1 MQSCRTYK
9 LLVIVILLAAQ
20 FYPAAASNSQ
30 ESLQEP
36 SYISTGTAAALA
48 MVSQLSSQNQAN
60 TDLDVVGLIDVS
72 ANKTDTDGDGLP
84 DSVEAVLGTDFN
96 NTDSDFDMLDDY
108 NESVFYESDP
118 LEPDSNHD
126 GLSDYF
132 EVTDVDS
139 LDADGDGFS
148 NIWDL
153 DNDDDGVTDSIDL
166 SPYSHSGI
174 NDSFLFDIKTNGNP
188 TYVTFQIKPQ
198 NPDNLR
204 LPLQDWDWPYDE
216 KGQMKDLDNST
227 DDIKLIPMLELRS
240 NVIPDQ
246 SDLLEY
252 GIVVSSDRL
261 YIPLTVVKDY
271 GTNVAFGGRMFFPAS
286 LPSDISINA
295 SLIWLVQGKT
305 DNETASGIES
315 EIVTLAKYKEGFMLT
330 GFDVEENYGTDVGMF
345 YGDSVN
351 QTLLAGFLMAFS
363 YLRDNQTTLYDMP
376 DALIDANLTVNSRI
390 GSVSHRDMA
399 VFNTTS
405 EMKEQALGSLPE
417 NKILPLLAAYQFNF
431 TSKGIDDL
439 VSGDVCVN
447 GNEFDFDLTASP
459 SPAVTMKT
467 IKMSWYDTTTKES
480 VDVES
485 FLPEVE
491 SWGQGN
497 GLDEDAIN
505 SMMSMALLWNF
516 GESVVTRLNG
526 ADTSF
531 QNAMDVKAKIKAD
544 GFSYLTP
551 TIKLAIFGVYLF
563 TSIKL
568 VGFGKALW
576 GAIKVTI
583 GMSVKAA
590 AQAATKA
597 IKALKVAGK
606 VVTFAAI
613 ALEAAFAVVGFIIF
627 LDSGSTLQATV
638 YLTAMTIYLV
648 ILAVLLLAGPIG
660 EVIAAI
666 IMVADAI
673 ASIFGHG
680 VADLLAKLVALF
692 METHQAT
699 TVDMQ
704 ILKNSINIR
713 DYDDN
718 GLDVGDHVEFQSL
731 VNSTV
736 TKTEYGDWYRHVEKS
751 YVIPSYTLLW
761 KNSYFASYGNSI
773 DVVSYD
779 PKYPNSTNT
788 TYDARAWLEPV
799 RPTIN
804 FGQGAV
810 FKVDYKYY
818 YIEEKIEWDMRWHTY
833 DREKTGSQS
842 LRIPT
847 VYFDVLPENIEDF
860 KNWAHMVYKICIL
873 GNENWCFTL
882 DMPAN
887 PYPLDSDGDGLNDSE
902 ETVTNMM
909 KWDTDGDGLSDK
921 YELDIGT
928 DPNNWDVDQDG
939 LNDKMELFYGTN
951 TSNWDTDGDGLS
963 DYMEQTG
970 WAITFSFD
978 GETINIPV
986 RSNPLLNDTDGDGLD
1001 DQMEYYSNLNPRS
1014 KDTDGD
1020 GNNDVANPKL
1030 VPAME
1035 FVTKWDGEGTGNG
1048 EFAYPRDV
1056 AVDQHGNVYVLE
1068 LMNQRI
1074 QKFDSD
1080 GNFIKSW
1087 LVGGPVVDVEKY
1099 ASYGISDTPVNNY
1112 IYVAATHANQIQA
1125 YDLDG
1130 NLKFVWGGLNM
1141 PYDVAVAK
1149 SGYVYVA
1156 DTMNNRV
1163 VKYTGNGGYI
1173 TQWGGTGSGNGKF
1186 DHPTGIAT
1194 DSYGYVY
1201 VADCVNNRIQKFDS
1215 NGVFIRSIYGYDSWN
1230 IDSPYGITADS
1241 EGNVF
1246 VSDWKNYRILKF
1258 DTNGLFLVTWGSEG
1272 SFDGQFERPWGIG
1285 VSPDGC
1291 VYVADEEN
1299 NVIQKFNETLVY
1311 YPPDIFDPNSD
1322 TDGDGLKNIDEL
1334 NGWVVSFV
1342 NSTGVFYVSV
1352 TSEPLIK
1359 DTDYDGLTDY
1369 QEFNFYTN
1377 PRDVDTDDD
1386 GLTDYVEWVL
1396 GTNMKGYDSEG
1407 DGLDDNL
1414 EMIFGTDPWLNDTD
1428 GDGVSDYYEYLN
1440 YSNPRDSD
1448 TDGDGLNDS
1457 EELAFNS
1464 SMLNPDSD
1472 GDMLS
1477 DGEEYN
1483 QGSDPRNPDTDG
1495 DGLDDG
1501 NESLYNTSLLLNDT
1515 DGDGVG
1521 DNEEIENWMN
1531 PLNNDTDGDGLDDYS
1546 ELQNGT
1552 NPVFG
1557 DTRGNGINDSED
1569 PYSVAPNVEEI
1580 WMTYDPDED
1589 TEKFIEKLNKYS
1601 NVTIFQPEELAN
1613 YSSKPYILIVGRPG
1627 LENNTAGNITY
1638 GILNGSSPDELAK
1651 MQESD
1656 FDRFYTTYDI
1666 WTSTQTVVM
1675 LSHPYVFDHYAVLD
1689 SFKTLNQTIEYQTP
1703 VSSITVDAIKEMDAF
1718 VWIKLEKPVKPT
1730 IGLGTYNSTDVPHV
1744 LTQVNEK
1751 DVGKYLDINVSEN
1764 VLNATVDN
1772 IDWAKIVI
1780 YYTPEDLDR
1789 TGDGDANDPG
1799 DIDEKSI
1806 GIYWFNELSGEW
1818 EKLSTDMDWVNDLGI
1833 NTTND
1838 VIYGKEYE
1846 GFVWANVSHL
1856 SLYGLSGN
1864 EIKQPVNPASRDDH
1878 RRILIITDEES
1889 QDENITIE
1897 DVQAPLE
1904 SPENT
1909 ANETPA
1915 ATETGTLPET
1925 QSIWFYLA
1933 AAMITLLTGLGAAY
1947 VLRKKM

>member
-1 MQSCRTYK
+1 MI
-9 LLVIVILLAAQ
+9 IVILLAAQ
-20 FYPAAASNSQ
+20 FYPAAASSRQ

-36 SYISTGTAAALA
+36 SYISTGTAAALE
-48 MVSQLSSQNQAN
+48 MMSQLSSQNQIN
-60 TDLDVVGLIDVS
+60 TNMDVVGLIDAS
-72 ANKTDTDGDGLP
+72 TNITDTDSDGLP

-108 NESVFYESDP
+108 NESIFYKSDP

-132 EVTDVDS
+132 EVTDIES
-139 LDADGDGFS
+139 LDADGDGFP

-153 DNDDDGVTDSIDL
+153 DNDDDGVMDSIDL
-166 SPYSHSGI
+166 SPYSHSSL
-174 NDSFLFDIKTNGNP
+174 NDNFLFDIRTNGNP
-188 TYVTFQIKPQ
+188 TYLTFQIKPQ

-204 LPLQDWDWPYDE
+204 LALQNWDWPYDE

-227 DDIKLIPMLELRS
+227 DDIKLIPMLELKS

-286 LPSDISINA
+286 SPLDISINT
-295 SLIWLVQGKT
+295 SLVWLVQGKT
-305 DNETASGIES
+305 DNENAGEIES

-376 DALIDANLTVNSRI
+376 DELIDANLTINSEI

-417 NKILPLLAAYQFNF
+417 NKILPLIAAYQFSF
-431 TSKGIDDL
+431 TSEGIDDL

-447 GNEFDFDLTASP
+447 GNAFDFDLTTSP
-459 SPAVTMKT
+459 SPAIVMKT
-467 IKMSWYDTTTKES
+467 IKMSWYDTTTDES

-485 FLPEVE
+485 FLTEVDN
-491 SWGQGN
+491 WGQIN
-497 GLDEDAIN
+497 GLDENTIN

-516 GESVVTRLNG
+516 GESAVTRLNG
-526 ADTSF
+526 VYTSF
-531 QNAMDVKAKIKAD
+531 QNAMDVKAQIKAD
-544 GFSYLTP
+544 GFRYLTP

-583 GMSVKAA
+583 GISVKAA

-597 IKALKVAGK
+597 IKVLKVAGK
-606 VVTFAAI
+606 VITFAAI

-648 ILAVLLLAGPIG
+648 ILALLLLSGPIG

-666 IMVADAI
+666 IMIADAI
-673 ASIFGHG
+673 ASIFGSG
-680 VADLLAKLVALF
+680 FADLIGWLVGQF
-692 METHQAT
+692 MEVHQAT

-704 ILKNSINIR
+704 ILENSINIL

-718 GLDVGDHVEFQSL
+718 GLDVGDRVEFESL

-761 KNSYFASYGNSI
+761 KNSYFASYNESTDI
-773 DVVSYD
+773 VAYD
-779 PKYPNSTNT
+779 SKYPNSTNT
-788 TYDARAWLEPV
+788 TYAAKAWLEPV

-804 FGQGAV
+804 FGQGAF

-833 DREKTGSQS
+833 DREKTGFQI
-842 LRIPT
+842 LNIPT

-860 KNWAHMVYKICIL
+860 KDWAHMIYKVCIL
-873 GNENWCFTL
+873 GNEDWCFTM
-882 DMPAN
+882 DMPPN
-887 PYPLDSDGDGLNDSE
+887 PYPVDSDGDGLNDSE

-928 DPNNWDVDQDG
+928 DPNNWDADQDG

-951 TSNWDTDGDGLS
+951 TLNWDSDDDGLS

-970 WAITFSFD
+970 WAITFNFD
-978 GETINIPV
+978 GKTINIPV

-1001 DQMEYYSNLNPRS
+1001 DQTEYYSNLNPRS
-1014 KDTDGD
+1014 KDTNGD

-1035 FVTKWDGEGTGNG
+1035 FVTKWGSEGTGNG
-1048 EFAYPRDV
+1048 EFDYCRDV
-1056 AVDQHGNVYVLE
+1056 GVDQNGNVYVLDR
-1068 LMNQRI
+1068 NRV
-1074 QKFDSD
+1074 QKFDS
-1080 GNFIKSW
+1080 GGTFITSW
-1087 LVGGPVVDVEKY
+1087 SIPYYG
-1099 ASYGISDTPVNNY
+1099 YGIADD
-1112 IYVAATHANQIQA
+1112 IYNVVAVAMADPYGAYNGVIV
-1125 YDLDG
+1125 YDLNG
-1130 NLKFVWGGLNM
+1130 NQLSNTASFATPIYDVATDQNGYLYLTDSVNHLVKKYNINCVYTGTQWGGLGT
-1141 PYDVAVAK
+1141 VAGKFDHPSGIATD
-1149 SGYVYVA
+1149 SNGYVYVA
-1156 DTMNNRV
+1156 DM
-1163 VKYTGNGGYI
+1163 G
-1173 TQWGGTGSGNGKF
+1173 
-1186 DHPTGIAT
+1186 
-1194 DSYGYVY
+1194 
-1201 VADCVNNRIQKFDS
+1201 NNRIQKFS
-1215 NGVFIRSIYGYDSWN
+1215 GSGTFIRSIPGYPPWTFST
-1230 IDSPYGITADS
+1230 PYGMNADS

-1246 VSDWKNYRILKF
+1246 VSDRDNHRILRF
-1258 DTNGLFLVTWGSEG
+1258 DTNGLHELAWGSEG
-1272 SFDGQFERPWGIG
+1272 SSDGQFERPWGIG

-1299 NVIQKFNETLVY
+1299 NIIQKFNETQVY
-1311 YPPDIFDPNSD
+1311 YPPDIFDPDSD
-1322 TDGDGLKNIDEL
+1322 TDGEGLRNIEEM
-1334 NGWVVSFV
+1334 NGWAVSFV
-1342 NSTGVFYVSV
+1342 NSTGVFYVNV
-1352 TSEPLIK
+1352 TSEPLIN

-1369 QEFNFYTN
+1369 QEFNFFTN

-1396 GTNMKGYDSEG
+1396 GTNIKGYDSDV

-1414 EMIFGTDPWLNDTD
+1414 EMIFGTDPWLYDTD

-1440 YSNPRDSD
+1440 YSNPRDDD

-1472 GDMLS
+1472 GDMLP

-1483 QGSDPRNPDTDG
+1483 QSSDPRNPDTDG

-1501 NESLYNTSLLLNDT
+1501 NESLYNTNLLLNDT

-1521 DNEEIENWMN
+1521 DNEEIENWMD

-1546 ELQNGT
+1546 ELLNGT

-1557 DTRGNGINDSED
+1557 DTRGNGINDSKD
-1569 PYSVAPNVEEI
+1569 PYSLAPNVEEI
-1580 WMTYDPDED
+1580 WMTYDTDED
-1589 TEKFIEKLNKYS
+1589 TEKFIENLNKYS

-1627 LENNTAGNITY
+1627 LENNTAGNISY
-1638 GILNGSSPDELAK
+1638 GILNSSSPDDLAK

-1656 FDRFYTTYDI
+1656 YDRFYTAYDI
-1666 WTSTQTVVM
+1666 WTSPQTVVM

-1689 SFKTLNQTIEYQTP
+1689 SFKTLNQTIEYQTL
-1703 VSSITVDAIKEMDAF
+1703 VSSITVDAIKEMDVF
-1718 VWIKLEKPVKPT
+1718 IWIELGKPGKPT
-1730 IGLGTYNSTDVPHV
+1730 IGLATYNSTDVPHV

-1751 DVGKYLDINVSEN
+1751 DVGKYLDINVTEN
-1764 VLNATVDN
+1764 VLNATVNN
-1772 IDWAKIVI
+1772 IDWATIVI
-1780 YYTPEDLDR
+1780 YYTVEDLDR

-1806 GIYWFNELSGEW
+1806 GVYWFNELSGIW
-1818 EKLSTDMDWVNDLGI
+1818 EKLSNDVDWVNDVGV

-1838 VIYGKEYE
+1838 VIYDKEYE
-1846 GFVWANVSHL
+1846 GYIWANVSHL
-1856 SLYGLSGN
+1856 SMYGLSGN
-1864 EIKQPVNPASRDDH
+1864 EITQHVLDPTPPDGH
-1878 RRILIITDEES
+1878 RRIPIITDEE
-1889 QDENITIE
+1889 
-1897 DVQAPLE
+1897 VQSPLQNPKT
-1904 SPENT
+1904 SVPNT
-1909 ANETPA
+1909 SM
-1915 ATETGTLPET
+1915 ATETDTNPEKE
-1925 QSIWFYLA
+1925 SIWFYLA
-1933 AAMITLLTGLGAAY
+1933 VSILILMTGLGAAY
-1947 VLRKKM
+1947 VLRKRI

>member
-1 MQSCRTYK
+1 MRRCKPYN
-9 LLVIVILLAAQ
+9 LVIILILLAAQ
-20 FYPAAASNSQ
+20 FYPAAASSSQ
-30 ESLQEP
+30 ESVQEP

-48 MVSQLSSQNQAN
+48 MVSQLSVQNQIN
-60 TDLDVVGLIDVS
+60 TNLDIVGLIDVS
-72 ANKTDTDGDGLP
+72 TNKTDTDKDGLP

-148 NIWDL
+148 NVWDL
-153 DNDDDGVTDSIDL
+153 DNDDDKVMDSIDL

-174 NDSFLFDIKTNGNP
+174 NDSFLFDIRTNGNP
-188 TYVTFQIKPQ
+188 TYVTFQIKPR

-204 LPLQDWDWPYDE
+204 LPLQDWDWPYDD
-216 KGQMKDLDNST
+216 KGQMKDLDDST
-227 DDIKLIPMLELRS
+227 DDIKIIPMLELRS

-246 SDLLEY
+246 ADLLEY
-252 GIVVSSDRL
+252 GIVVSSDSL
-261 YIPLTVVKDY
+261 YIPLTLIKDY
-271 GTNVAFGGRMFFPAS
+271 GTNVAFGGRMFYPAS
-286 LPSDISINA
+286 DPSDISINA
-295 SLIWLVQGKT
+295 SLVWLLQGKT
-305 DNETASGIES
+305 DKMTAGGIES
-315 EIVTLAKYKEGFMLT
+315 ETVTLAKYKEGCMLT
-330 GFDVEENYGTDVGMF
+330 GFEVEENYGTDVGMF

-376 DALIDANLTVNSRI
+376 AALMDSNLTINSEI

-405 EMKEQALGSLPE
+405 EMKEHALKSLPG

-480 VDVES
+480 VGVES

-491 SWGQGN
+491 SWGQAN

-526 ADTSF
+526 AYTSF
-531 QNAMDVKAKIKAD
+531 HNAMDVKAKIKAD

-583 GMSVKAA
+583 GASVKAA
-590 AQAATKA
+590 AQAATKT
-597 IKALKVAGK
+597 INALKVAGK
-606 VVTFAAI
+606 VVTFAAL

-638 YLTAMTIYLV
+638 YITAMTIYLV

-680 VADLLAKLVALF
+680 VADLIGKLVALF
-692 METHQAT
+692 METHIAT

-761 KNSYFASYGNSI
+761 KNSYFASYDEFT

-779 PKYPNSTNT
+779 PKYPDSTNT

-804 FGQGAV
+804 FGQGAI

-842 LRIPT
+842 LKIPT

-860 KNWAHMVYKICIL
+860 KDWAHMVYKICIL
-873 GNENWCFTL
+873 GNEDWCFTL
-882 DMPAN
+882 DMPPN

-902 ETVTNMM
+902 ETVTDMM

-921 YELDIGT
+921 YELDIET
-928 DPNNWDVDQDG
+928 DPNNWDIDQDG

-951 TSNWDTDGDGLS
+951 TSSWDTDGDGLS

-970 WAITFSFD
+970 WAITFNFD
-978 GETINIPV
+978 GKTINIPV

-1030 VPAME
+1030 VTAME
-1035 FVTKWDGEGTGNG
+1035 FVTKWGSQGTGNG
-1048 EFAYPRDV
+1048 EFDHCRD
-1056 AVDQHGNVYVLE
+1056 AGVDQTGNVYVLDR
-1068 LMNQRI
+1068 NRV
-1074 QKFDSD
+1074 QKFDPN
-1080 GNFIKSW
+1080 GTFIKSW
-1087 LVGGPVVDVEKY
+1087 TIPYYG
-1099 ASYGISDTPVNNY
+1099 YGIADD
-1112 IYVAATHANQIQA
+1112 IYNVVAVAMADPYGGYNGVFV
-1125 YDLDG
+1125 YDLNG
-1130 NLKFVWGGLNM
+1130 NYLSKTASFAT
-1141 PYDVAVAK
+1141 PIYDVASDKNGYLYLTDAVNHLVKKYYANCVYTGIQWGGQGTGNGK
-1149 SGYVYVA
+1149 FNYPSGIATDSNGYVYVA
-1156 DTMNNRV
+1156 DL
-1163 VKYTGNGGYI
+1163 GN
-1173 TQWGGTGSGNGKF
+1173 
-1186 DHPTGIAT
+1186 D
-1194 DSYGYVY
+1194 
-1201 VADCVNNRIQKFDS
+1201 RIQKFS
-1215 NGVFIRSIYGYDSWN
+1215 NNGLFIRSIPGYPPWTFS
-1230 IDSPYGITADS
+1230 SPYGMSADS
-1241 EGNVF
+1241 EGNIF
-1246 VSDWKNYRILKF
+1246 VSDRDNHRILGF
-1258 DTNGLFLVTWGSEG
+1258 DTNGLFLVTWGSQG
-1272 SFDGQFERPWGIG
+1272 SFDGQFEGPWGIG
-1285 VSPDGC
+1285 VSPDGS
-1291 VYVADEEN
+1291 VYVADETN

-1311 YPPDIFDPNSD
+1311 YPPDIFDPDSD
-1322 TDGDGLKNIDEL
+1322 TDGDGLKNIDEMT
-1334 NGWVVSFV
+1334 GWNVVSFV

-1352 TSEPLIK
+1352 TSEPLIN

-1396 GTNMKGYDSEG
+1396 GTNIKGYDSEG

-1428 GDGVSDYYEYLN
+1428 GDGLSDYYEYLN
-1440 YSNPRDSD
+1440 YSNPRDRD
-1448 TDGDGLNDS
+1448 TDGDGLSDS

-1464 SMLNPDSD
+1464 SMLSPDSD

-1521 DNEEIENWMN
+1521 DKEEIENWMD

-1569 PYSVAPNVEEI
+1569 PYSLAPNVDDI
-1580 WMTYDPDED
+1580 WMTCDPDED
-1589 TEKFIEKLNKYS
+1589 SGNFIENLNKYT
-1601 NVTIFQPEELAN
+1601 NVTVFQPEELAN
-1613 YSSKPYILIVGRPG
+1613 YSTKPYILIVGRPG
-1627 LENNTAGNITY
+1627 LENSTAGNITHS
-1638 GILNGSSPDELAK
+1638 ILNSLAPDELAK

-1666 WTSTQTVVM
+1666 WTSPQTVVM
-1675 LSHPYVFDHYAVLD
+1675 LSNPYVFDHYAVLD

-1703 VSSITVDAIKEMDAF
+1703 VSSITVDAVKEMDAF
-1718 VWIKLEKPVKPT
+1718 VWIELEKPVKPT
-1730 IGLGTYNSTDVPHV
+1730 VRLGAHNSTDFPHV
-1744 LTQVNEK
+1744 LAQVNEK
-1751 DVGKYLDINVSEN
+1751 DVGKSLDINVSEN
-1764 VLNATVDN
+1764 ILNATADN

-1780 YYTPEDLDR
+1780 YYTAKDLDR
-1789 TGDGDANDPG
+1789 TGDGYSNDLG
-1799 DIDEKSI
+1799 DINEKSI
-1806 GIYWFNELSGEW
+1806 GISWFNELSGEW
-1818 EKLSTDMDWVNDLGI
+1818 EKLSTDMDWVNDVGV

-1846 GFVWANVSHL
+1846 GYAWANVSHL
-1856 SLYGLSGN
+1856 SLYGLSGS
-1864 EIKQPVNPASRDDH
+1864 EIKEPVVPPHDGH
-1878 RRILIITDEES
+1878 RRIPIITDEES
-1889 QDENITIE
+1889 QDENITVE

-1909 ANETPA
+1909 SKETPA
-1915 ATETGTLPET
+1915 AAETDTLPET

-1933 AAMITLLTGLGAAY
+1933 VAMIILLTGLGAAY
-1947 VLRKKM
+1947 VLKKKM